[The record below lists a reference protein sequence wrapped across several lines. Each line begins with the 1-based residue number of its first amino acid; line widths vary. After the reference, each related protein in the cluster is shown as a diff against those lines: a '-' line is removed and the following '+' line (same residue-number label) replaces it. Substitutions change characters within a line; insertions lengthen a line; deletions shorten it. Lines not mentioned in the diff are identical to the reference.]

1 MSRLHSGR
9 LEEAAEISAAS
20 CLPAPSLSFGHMSTS
35 TMTMRRYLILGVV
48 ALASAFGDTFLAVGM
63 KRLRPVSFSHPGEL
77 LSALRTP
84 WVLGGI
90 LLLLVFFASYLTALS
105 WADLTF
111 VLPATSL
118 AYVAIALLSRFW
130 LHEHITPARWLGI
143 ALITAGVGFVT
154 QGPAYTPRHASD
166 HA

>member
-1 MSRLHSGR
+1 
-9 LEEAAEISAAS
+9 
-20 CLPAPSLSFGHMSTS
+20 
-35 TMTMRRYLILGVV
+35 MTLRKYLVLGVV
-48 ALASAFGDTFLAVGM
+48 TLASAFGDISLAIGM
-63 KRLRPVSFSHPGEL
+63 KRLGPVSLSHPGAL

-118 AYVAIALLSRFW
+118 AYVAVALLSKFW
-130 LHEHITPARWLGI
+130 LHEQISPARWLGV

-154 QGPAYTPRHASD
+154 QGPAYTPRDSVDPAFT
-166 HA
+166 APVREAP

>member
-1 MSRLHSGR
+1 
-9 LEEAAEISAAS
+9 
-20 CLPAPSLSFGHMSTS
+20 
-35 TMTMRRYLILGVV
+35 MTLRKYLIL
-48 ALASAFGDTFLAVGM
+48 ALVTLTSAFGDISLAIGM
-63 KRLRPVSFSHPGEL
+63 KRLGPVSLSHPGAL

-84 WVLGGI
+84 WVSGGI

-118 AYVAIALLSRFW
+118 AYVAVALLSKFW
-130 LHEHITPARWLGI
+130 LHEQISTARWLGV

-154 QGPAYTPRHASD
+154 QGPAYTPRDCVDPALTGPVRE
-166 HA
+166 AP

>member
-1 MSRLHSGR
+1 
-9 LEEAAEISAAS
+9 
-20 CLPAPSLSFGHMSTS
+20 
-35 TMTMRRYLILGVV
+35 MTLRKYLVLGLVT
-48 ALASAFGDTFLAVGM
+48 LTSAFGDISLAIGM
-63 KRLRPVSFSHPGEL
+63 KRLGPVSLSDPGAL

-84 WVLGGI
+84 WVSGGI

-118 AYVAIALLSRFW
+118 AYVGVAFLSKFW
-130 LHEHITPARWLGI
+130 LHEQISAARWLGV

-154 QGPAYTPRHASD
+154 QGPAYTPRDCGDPGFTARVGE
-166 HA
+166 AP

>member
-1 MSRLHSGR
+1 
-9 LEEAAEISAAS
+9 
-20 CLPAPSLSFGHMSTS
+20 
-35 TMTMRRYLILGVV
+35 MTLRKYLVLGVV
-48 ALASAFGDTFLAVGM
+48 TLASAFGDISLAIGM
-63 KRLRPVSFSHPGEL
+63 KRLGPVSFSHPGAL

-118 AYVAIALLSRFW
+118 AYVAVALLSKFW
-130 LHEHITPARWLGI
+130 LHEQISPARWLGV

-154 QGPAYTPRHASD
+154 QGPAYTPRDSVDPAFT
-166 HA
+166 APVREAP